1 MFQSDR
7 DGDRGLFWQP
17 VNGGEATRLTK
28 PKAGEAHEPESWSA
42 NGDTLLFSVTK
53 GSDVSLWML
62 SLTDKKSAPFGDVH
76 SSTRTGAV
84 FSPDGRWVAYA
95 TTEGSTTTIYV
106 QPFPAIPGVKHQL
119 LPRGGQPKHPVW
131 SAAQSN
137 SSTIRAPVS
146 SSPSAS
152 RRCRPSRSGTRWQCR
167 AHFPELP
174 QAFED
179 RTTSPQMAGLCLLS
193 PPDNRRPEG
202 PQAPQIQ
209 VVLNWF
215 EELKTRA
222 PTR

>member
-17 VNGGEATRLTK
+17 VDGGEAARLTK
-28 PKAGEAHEPESWSA
+28 PDAGEAHEPESSY
-42 NGDTLLFSVTK
+42 GDTLLFSVTK

-62 SLTDKKSAPFGDVH
+62 SLKDKKSTPFADVH

-106 QPFPAIPGVKHQL
+106 QPFPADQA
-119 LPRGGQPKHPVW
+119 
-131 SAAQSN
+131 SATSSRREAANPNIRCGRRTQNN
-137 SSTIRAPVS
+137 SSTTRDPAS

-152 RRCRPSRSGTRWQCR
+152 RRNRPSPSGTRCAAASISR
-167 AHFPELP
+167 SFP
-174 QAFED
+174 D
-179 RTTSPQMAGLCLLS
+179 V
-193 PPDNRRPEG
+193 RRPYDITPDG
-202 PQAPQIQ
+202 RFVSPIAAGQSVSGRPTAPQIQ

-215 EELKTRA
+215 EELKTRVPA
-222 PTR
+222 IK